1 MSKLPPG
8 PREPA
13 ALQTV
18 EWIVRPTA
26 LLRRAQALYGEPFT
40 LRTAWSDA
48 PLVLISDPQEIKR
61 VYAAP
66 PDVLQ
71 GGEAAGF
78 LEPFA
83 GRNSFLILHGDEHAR
98 QRKLVMPAFHGEAL
112 QRWTATIAAVAHE
125 ELDTWAPGVP
135 LRALPRM
142 RALTLEVI
150 QRVIFGTQDPEL
162 KAALRTALD
171 LTGSTANLIA
181 MSL

>member
-1 MSKLPPG
+1 MSVLPPG

-26 LLRRAQALYGEPFT
+26 LLRRAQARHGEPFT

-48 PLVLISDPQEIKR
+48 PLVLISDPAEIKR

-71 GGEAAGF
+71 GGESAAF

-83 GRNSFLILHGDEHAR
+83 GASRS
-98 QRKLVMPAFHGEAL
+98 
-112 QRWTATIAAVAHE
+112 E
-125 ELDTWAPGVP
+125 E
-135 LRALPRM
+135 R
-142 RALTLEVI
+142 
-150 QRVIFGTQDPEL
+150 RVG
-162 KAALRTALD
+162 KGGR
-171 LTGSTANLIA
+171 
-181 MSL
+181 

>member
-1 MSKLPPG
+1 MESLPPG
-8 PREPA
+8 PKAPS

-26 LLRRAQALYGEPFT
+26 LLRRAQARYGEPFT
-40 LRTAWSDA
+40 IRTAWSDA
-48 PLVLISDPQEIKR
+48 PLVLISDPAEIKR

-83 GRNSFLILHGDEHAR
+83 GRNSILILHGPEHAR
-98 QRKLVMPAFHGEAL
+98 QRKLVMPPFHGEAL
-112 QRWTATIAAVAHE
+112 KRWTDTMADVAHE
-125 ELDTWAPGVP
+125 ELDTWPPGTP
-135 LRALPRM
+135 LKALPRM

-150 QRVIFGTQDPEL
+150 QRVIFGSRDPEL
-162 KAALRTALD
+162 RDALRDGARPDRLD
-171 LTGSTANLIA
+171 RRT
-181 MSL
+181 

>member
-1 MSKLPPG
+1 MSVLPPG

-48 PLVLISDPQEIKR
+48 PLVLISDPAEIKR

-83 GRNSFLILHGDEHAR
+83 GRNSILILHGAEHAR

-112 QRWTATIAAVAHE
+112 QRWTDTIAELAHA
-125 ELDTWAPGVP
+125 ELDTWVPGRP
-135 LRALPRM
+135 MKALPRM

-150 QRVIFGTQDPEL
+150 QRVIFGSQDL
-162 KAALRTALD
+162 ALRDAL
-171 LTGSTANLIA
+171 
-181 MSL
+181 